1 MAEVTIEQFYPMH
14 IGYALNPFHDD
25 IKKDLTKYCFDL
37 QSDIEKGG
45 NNWISNQTYNTCDT
59 YNIVRDEKFK
69 QLNNW
74 ITEKVNEF
82 SNNLNIK
89 DKLKLLTGWF
99 NIYNKNDFQELG
111 TYLSG
116 RHS

>member
-69 QLNNW
+69 QLN
-74 ITEKVNEF
+74 ITLGRYRSSVF
-82 SNNLNIK
+82 CSNPGSLVSGI
-89 DKLKLLTGWF
+89 
-99 NIYNKNDFQELG
+99 NDLG
-111 TYLSG
+111 VFLALSIAA
-116 RHS
+116 